1 LTQEASRRRT
11 TDHPFGTYAAAA
23 ADDRRPKGVGMNRTA
38 RRRYRLRRGPG
49 GLTRREVEVLR
60 LVASG
65 ESNRAVARLLWVTD
79 ETVKFHLSNVY
90 RRLSVRNRAEASEWA
105 RAQGLLD
112 PGVEPRFEVL
122 PAV

>member
-1 LTQEASRRRT
+1 MGRI
-11 TDHPFGTYAAAA
+11 
-23 ADDRRPKGVGMNRTA
+23 

-60 LVASG
+60 LVAG
-65 ESNRAVARLLWVTD
+65 GASNRSVARLLWVTD

-90 RRLSVRNRAEASEWA
+90 RRLSVRNREEASAWA
-105 RAQGLLD
+105 REQGLLD
-112 PGVEPRFEVL
+112 PGVEPRFEIL

>member
-1 LTQEASRRRT
+1 
-11 TDHPFGTYAAAA
+11 
-23 ADDRRPKGVGMNRTA
+23 
-38 RRRYRLRRGPG
+38 
-49 GLTRREVEVLR
+49 
-60 LVASG
+60 
-65 ESNRAVARLLWVTD
+65 VTD